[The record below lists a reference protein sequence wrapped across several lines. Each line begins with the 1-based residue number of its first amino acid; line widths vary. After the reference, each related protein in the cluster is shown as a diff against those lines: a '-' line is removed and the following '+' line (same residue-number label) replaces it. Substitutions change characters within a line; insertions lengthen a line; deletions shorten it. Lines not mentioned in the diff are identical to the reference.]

1 MVYQDLRAQHEG
13 YQAPLDGREAIERG
27 AALLELWL
35 ASCTDPAG
43 SSFASK

>member
-1 MVYQDLRAQHEG
+1 MVHQDLRAQHEG
-13 YQAPLDGREAIERG
+13 YQAPLDGLEATEKG
-27 AALLELWL
+27 AAMLKLWL